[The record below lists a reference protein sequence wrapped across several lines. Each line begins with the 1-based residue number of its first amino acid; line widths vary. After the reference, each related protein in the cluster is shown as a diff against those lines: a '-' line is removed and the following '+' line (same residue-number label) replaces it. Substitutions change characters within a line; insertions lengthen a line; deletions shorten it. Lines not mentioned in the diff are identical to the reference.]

1 MSHHHASNVL
11 RRAVLITALAL
22 LAASPAGAQTAPVT
36 GRPRLAVLPSG
47 SSPAPDR
54 CAFPFIVDTD
64 DVNLAYPDP
73 NATYWA
79 MPLTLDAGESMLV
92 QGTYPSARFM
102 AVTLYTL
109 GGDTVTQLS
118 DLDITPDPGSSNPFA
133 VAPPLPEPG
142 RRWTI
147 EILPAG
153 GSGSGPN
160 VLHLDQGQRA
170 GWIVYRVYLG
180 NPPGDLAGGVP
191 LPTLIRRRGAQV
203 TARLAPCTTQLPGT
217 GIAAVL
223 RKTLPEPLLVTSA
236 PEFVRLDDDSGLFAN
251 EANAYLSA
259 FSDAPPGNVLV
270 IRGKLPTEPDTELG
284 ESVVGDFAMRYFSIT
299 SNLNEKPYPNVDG
312 VYGNELP
319 FDALGRYT
327 VVVARDADVPDSD
340 EIFTWLR
347 WGDGASQ
354 AVIIRNMLPATSFP
368 HAVQDVTP
376 TAYGASSDA
385 RLVMAEYY
393 PEIAVCS
400 RARFETTGADGC
412 FAGD

>member
-1 MSHHHASNVL
+1 MIDCRALNLARIASV
-11 RRAVLITALAL
+11 AAALAL
-22 LAASPAGAQTAPVT
+22 LAAAPAAAQTAPSV

-47 SSPAPDR
+47 SSPSDR
-54 CAFPFIVDTD
+54 CAFPFIVDTEN
-64 DVNLAYPDP
+64 VNLAYPDP

-79 MPLTLDAGESMLV
+79 MPLSLAAGESMLV

-109 GGDTVTQLS
+109 AGDTITQLS
-118 DLDITPDPGSSNPFA
+118 DLDIAPDPGSSNPFA

-142 RRWTI
+142 RSWTI

-153 GSGSGPN
+153 GTSSRAN
-160 VLHLDQGQRA
+160 VLHLDEGQTA

-180 NPPGDLAGGVP
+180 NPPGDLAGGAP

-203 TARLAPCTTQLPGT
+203 TAKLEPCATQLPGT

-223 RKTLPEPLLVTSA
+223 SAALPEPLLVTAA
-236 PEFVRLDDDSGLFAN
+236 PEFVRLSNESGLFAN

-259 FSDAPPGNVLV
+259 FSDAPPGNILV
-270 IRGKLPTEPDTELG
+270 IRGKVPSEPDTELG

-312 VYGNELP
+312 VYGNQLP
-319 FDALGRYT
+319 RDANGRYT
-327 VVVARDADVPDSD
+327 VVIARDADVPDSD

-354 AVIIRNMLPATSFP
+354 AVIIRNMLPASSFP

-376 TAYGASSDA
+376 TAYGAPSDA
-385 RLVMAEYY
+385 RLVMDEYY
-393 PEIAVCS
+393 PEIAACS
-400 RARFETTGADGC
+400 RVRFELAGADGC
-412 FAGD
+412 FDED

>member
-1 MSHHHASNVL
+1 MLGAC
-11 RRAVLITALAL
+11 AAACAL
-22 LAASPAGAQTAPVT
+22 LSPLAAPAQRVPTTRNGTLPFLTTSPDG
-36 GRPRLAVLPSG
+36 PS
-47 SSPAPDR
+47 R

-79 MPLTLDAGESMLV
+79 MPLALASGESMQV

-102 AVTLYTL
+102 AVTLYDLT
-109 GGDTVTQLS
+109 GDTIAQLS
-118 DLDITPDPGSSNPFA
+118 DLDIAPDPGSSNPFA
-133 VAPPLPEPG
+133 VAPPLPEAG

-147 EILPAG
+147 EILP
-153 GSGSGPN
+153 SGAASGAAN
-160 VLHLDQGQRA
+160 VLHLDQGQTA

-180 NPPGDLAGGVP
+180 NPPGDLAGGAP

-203 TARLAPCTTQLPGT
+203 TARLAPCATQLPGT
-217 GIAAVL
+217 GIAAIL
-223 RKTLPEPLLVTSA
+223 GAALPEPLLVTA
-236 PEFVRLDDDSGLFAN
+236 PPEFVRLANDGGLFAN

-259 FSDAPPGNVLV
+259 FSDAPPGNILV
-270 IRGKLPTEPDTELG
+270 IRGKVPSTPDTELG

-312 VYGNELP
+312 VYGNQLP
-319 FDALGRYT
+319 FDAQGRYT

-340 EIFTWLR
+340 DVFTWLR

-354 AVIIRNMLPATSFP
+354 AVIVRNMLPSSSFA

-376 TAYGASSDA
+376 TTYGAPSDA
-385 RLVMAEYY
+385 RLVMDAYY
-393 PEIAVCS
+393 PEIAVCT
-400 RARFETTGADGC
+400 RARFEIAGADGC
-412 FAGD
+412 FAAD